1 MEKARDKF
9 KIGQLVVI
17 LVNNSHHGDIGQI
30 VGFDDY
36 NEYNVKVAFEGN
48 EVQGYMTAELKPIP
62 RLGQKLSVFGRIKR
76 AYYRWRN
83 SDPVKHCPVYNNK
96 GCAHVDGML
105 CHFPDC
111 KTYHEYMGHT
121 FCVCANCLLNS
132 NCSRRNY
139 GLGCYDGKRDNSC

>member
-48 EVQGYMTAELKPIP
+48 YVQGYMVDELNPIP

-83 SDPVKHCPVYNNK
+83 SDPVKKSPVYKNV

-105 CHFPDC
+105 CKFPDC
-111 KTYHEYMGHT
+111 SAYHSYMGHN
-121 FCVCANCLLNS
+121 FCPCSNCLLNS
-132 NCSRRNY
+132 NCSSRNY
-139 GLGCYDGKRDNSC
+139 GLGCYDGKLEDSC